1 MTTIER
7 IIEISLRVANITA
20 EDLRGKSR
28 HERILLARELIAT
41 LGRKHTT
48 LSFPEIT
55 RACGMTTHST
65 IFDARRRMLDRPDEA
80 IEVGDLVY
88 SRSDWLKEA
97 ERRVWPIA
105 ASKAPAKGIS

>member
-1 MTTIER
+1 MITIEQ

-20 EDLRGKSR
+20 QDLRSKSR
-28 HERILLARELIAT
+28 HDRILLARELIAT

-65 IFDARRRMLDRPDEA
+65 IFDARRRVLDRPDEA
-80 IEVGDLVY
+80 IEVGDITR
-88 SRSDWLKEA
+88 SRAAWLEVA
-97 ERRVWPIA
+97 DRQVAVA
-105 ASKAPAKGIS
+105 AAKAPARRNP